1 MNISSGR
8 FAQPRRRRRPWLVCI
23 PIFLTLA
30 LIAGFLAVGVPLL
43 RQAMDPY
50 GDKILDGIRVGEI
63 DLSGMTKKQAMQ
75 ALEAPSLRQLTL
87 TLSGRELVLE
97 DCGIRVETKALAQAA
112 YEIGRSR
119 EAASLKL
126 NLAPY
131 LSVEEATLR
140 GALETAAREL
150 AQGGTDTTWAL
161 EGQLPELSEESFQ
174 PDTPLPALTVTLG
187 VRAYRLDTEAAFQQV
202 LSALQL
208 GSLTAAL
215 DGCAAAE
222 GGEVPQAQA
231 ILTQVCREPV
241 DASVNRADGQ
251 LIPGSYGVGAD
262 AEALEQALSSA
273 VPGQTVRV
281 ELEALAPRV
290 LGREAYFQDVL
301 GFCQTPHNISEK
313 RDNNL
318 RLACKALNGV
328 VLEPG
333 ETLSYNATLGERTK
347 EAGYQAAPAYS
358 GVDLVDTL
366 GGGICQVS
374 STLYL
379 CSLYAGLETVER
391 VSHGFPA
398 SYMPVAL
405 DATVS
410 WGAPDLKLRN
420 NLDYP
425 VKIVA
430 EERDEFVR
438 VWIMGIE
445 SRDYYVR
452 MAFSSS
458 SDGYGRSYIC
468 KYDRQT
474 GESLSREHCAFSSYL
489 SDNLSAAGEIG
500 SDEIYRNGNVQKG
513 PVCEPSA
520 ETLEEALH
528 YQKPNTRGQE

>member
-1 MNISSGR
+1 M
-8 FAQPRRRRRPWLVCI
+8 
-23 PIFLTLA
+23 
-30 LIAGFLAVGVPLL
+30 
-43 RQAMDPY
+43 
-50 GDKILDGIRVGEI
+50 
-63 DLSGMTKKQAMQ
+63 
-75 ALEAPSLRQLTL
+75 
-87 TLSGRELVLE
+87 
-97 DCGIRVETKALAQAA
+97 
-112 YEIGRSR
+112 
-119 EAASLKL
+119 
-126 NLAPY
+126 
-131 LSVEEATLR
+131 
-140 GALETAAREL
+140 
-150 AQGGTDTTWAL
+150 
-161 EGQLPELSEESFQ
+161 
-174 PDTPLPALTVTLG
+174 
-187 VRAYRLDTEAAFQQV
+187 
-202 LSALQL
+202 
-208 GSLTAAL
+208 
-215 DGCAAAE
+215 
-222 GGEVPQAQA
+222 
-231 ILTQVCREPV
+231 
-241 DASVNRADGQ
+241 
-251 LIPGSYGVGAD
+251 
-262 AEALEQALSSA
+262 
-273 VPGQTVRV
+273 
-281 ELEALAPRV
+281 
-290 LGREAYFQDVL
+290 
-301 GFCQTPHNISEK
+301 
-313 RDNNL
+313 
-318 RLACKALNGV
+318 

-520 ETLEEALH
+520 LSLIH
-528 YQKPNTRGQE
+528 I